1 MRREVPTTRY
11 FAVGFF
17 TALQLEEK
25 HRALLARAK
34 TNAPVPKLRS
44 AVEAVTVTVFDVD
57 TGTETVEL
65 GIIPVS
71 LVVQGAKPQASGVSF
86 SIERFDSKTF
96 PGTLSPQDA
105 FTQYLASEEGIASFG
120 TATAVQLF
128 AVNVDAL
135 QDLAKS

>member
-25 HRALLARAK
+25 HRALLARAQ

-57 TGTETVEL
+57 TGTQTVEL
-65 GIIPVS
+65 GIVPVS
-71 LVVQGAKPQASGVSF
+71 LVVQGTKLQASGVSF
-86 SIERFDSKTF
+86 SIERFDSDAF
-96 PGTLSPQDA
+96 PGKLSPQDA

-128 AVNVDAL
+128 AVNVDAV

>member
-1 MRREVPTTRY
+1 MSREVPTTRY

-25 HRALLARAK
+25 HRALLVRAQ

-57 TGTETVEL
+57 TGTQTVEL
-65 GIIPVS
+65 GIVPVS
-71 LVVQGAKPQASGVSF
+71 LVVQGAKLQASGVSF
-86 SIERFDSKTF
+86 SIERFDSNAF
-96 PGTLSPQDA
+96 PGRLSPQDA

-128 AVNVDAL
+128 AVNVDAV